1 MPLFFLDPLD
11 RLPLT
16 CTREGACCHGS
27 TVWLNPW
34 ELCRMAKG
42 CGLSSREYRDRHTL
56 CGGTQ
61 LLFDGSPDRNYKRP
75 VCGQYRHGFGCSV
88 HAYRPLAC
96 RLFPLGRKRRDG
108 EAQYYHPTEELGC
121 LKLCPSVVALPSQ
134 TVREYIAGQDTAQC
148 ERAQDGYAT
157 VAFGLLSGA
166 STIANQLTASGED
179 PRPLADGFRAL
190 IALSPEERVGRLA
203 PLWLERLVLPE
214 IAVPLED
221 PAAFAAAHAELFSEC
236 LKAEFL
242 SATPLDE
249 LSRTL
254 MLLALHLAGTVGC
267 EPSLLWEIFES
278 LLKPS

>member
-1 MPLFFLDPLD
+1 
-11 RLPLT
+11 
-16 CTREGACCHGS
+16 
-27 TVWLNPW
+27 
-34 ELCRMAKG
+34 MAKG
-42 CGLSSREYRDRHTL
+42 CGLSPREYRDHHTL

-61 LLFDGSPDRNYKRP
+61 LLFDGPPDRDYKRP
-75 VCGQYRHGFGCSV
+75 ACRQYRYGFGCSV
-88 HAYRPLAC
+88 HAFRPLAC
-96 RLFPLGRKRRDG
+96 RLYPLGRKRRDG

-121 LKLCPSVVALPSQ
+121 LKLCPNVVGLPLQ
-134 TVREYIAGQDTAQC
+134 TVRECIAGQDTALC

-166 STIANQLTASGED
+166 ATIANQLAASGED
-179 PRPLADGFRAL
+179 PRPLTEGLRAL

-203 PLWLERLVLPE
+203 PSWLERLVLPE
-214 IAVPLED
+214 ITVPLDD

-236 LKAEFL
+236 LKAEFR

-267 EPSLLWEIFES
+267 EPDQLWEIFEP
-278 LLKPS
+278 LLAPS